1 MNDKLADTQNSFY
14 SGDLF
19 SLQNDT
25 SGLPASHFKQ

>member
-19 SLQNDT
+19 SLQTNT
-25 SGLPASHFKQ
+25 SGLLANHFKG